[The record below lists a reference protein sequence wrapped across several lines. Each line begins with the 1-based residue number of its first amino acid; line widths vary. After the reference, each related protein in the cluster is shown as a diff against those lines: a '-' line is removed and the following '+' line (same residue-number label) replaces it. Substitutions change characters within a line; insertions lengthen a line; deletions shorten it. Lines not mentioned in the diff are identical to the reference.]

1 MAAFLVPAPRV
12 TIEAALQVL
21 EKDLARHMTT
31 DRPSE
36 LELDALEE
44 ALGGKLPEQFRTLLS
59 RVGGGIFYERHEL
72 FGARRLMVHDIELVP
87 DLLSFHRRFAADN
100 QTAPTA
106 ALVPFHRADGVVH
119 LLDLRSGAEA
129 VVSAD
134 GGRSYPDLASF
145 LLRVVI
151 PSVSPAAT

>member
-1 MAAFLVPAPRV
+1 M
-12 TIEAALQVL
+12 TIEAALQAL
-21 EKDLARHMTT
+21 EKDLARHTTT

-44 ALGGKLPEQFRTLLS
+44 ALGRKLPDQFRAFLS
-59 RVGGGIFYERHEL
+59 RLGGGIFYERHEL

-87 DLLSFHRRFAADN
+87 DLVSFQRHFAAAGE
-100 QTAPTA
+100 TAMA
-106 ALVPFHRADGVVH
+106 DALIPFHRADEVVH
-119 LLDLRSGAEA
+119 LLDLRTGGESP

-145 LLRVVI
+145 LAQVVI
-151 PSVSPAAT
+151 PSVLPGAP